1 MKKKFL
7 ALVMTLSMV
16 LSLVPMT
23 ALATGDSTTSVTQEG
38 QSAGADANGSNQEGG
53 SNADSDSTTTSDGG
67 STDTFKDSNTN
78 PENKDENQN
87 GEPGSTGGTT
97 PGGPSEP
104 DAGTTEGGENA
115 PIAVPTEELI
125 FDKDKGVIKGIE
137 ATWLDEN
144 KDKLLSVTIPAEIG
158 GVAVTSIGQY
168 AFQAKN
174 TALTNHPQVAAVD
187 FKNATNLEKIDNQAF
202 HYSPVT
208 SIDLSKTKVKTI
220 GKFAFGSCT
229 SLETF
234 IFPDTLTSL
243 GNSDGASVF
252 TDCKSLK
259 VMRLANSLEGVV
271 FALPENLTYI
281 GNYTF
286 KDCFADGVD
295 AKVVIP
301 TSVATLGKGAFYD
314 KHITQIIINRKHNA
328 FGGGSVYDSDA
339 IRIPDGTNCMII
351 FPDKYTYGSFT
362 GYSSTEQN
370 AMTYPVQVKFFINTW
385 QSEYH
390 LNDRLL
396 GYQKNA
402 NTGFWEFDDSYALP
416 EAPASSVEQK
426 PGYDY
431 ISGWS
436 GTDGAN
442 KAFTLQND
450 KPLHV
455 TPRPDGT
462 VRVTSGQ
469 GTYVL
474 QNPTISYLYLVDGK
488 SKPVDADQPFTVTIG
503 DGKKHTLGVQVSHPL
518 LLSEQGNKKGEYVY
532 FEYCWWDEGYFADN
546 GTTMTV
552 NGPRS
557 TEEPKLFSTAE
568 TDRELHRVW
577 VKDNTIPITKIDHAR
592 TDNNYYLV
600 EICGYIVKDG
610 GDPVRFYQSSNNFIH
625 FGFGE
630 NVATVKNYY
639 TLQVNVDEVRIITA
653 TAGDNGAIS
662 PTGEVA
668 VPKGESQT
676 FQITPNDGY
685 HIQDVKV
692 DDKSVGAVKE
702 YTFKD
707 VTEPH
712 TIHATFARNSS
723 GGSHKPTVTI
733 PDDVPTGLNGKD
745 HYAYVVGYPDGMVY
759 PQKNITRA
767 EVATIFF
774 RLLEDETREAN
785 MTKSNGY
792 NDMKEGAWYT
802 CAVSTLSKM
811 GIIKG
816 YEDGSF
822 KPDASISR
830 AEFAAI
836 AARFDPDGDTTP
848 ATFSD
853 VSSHWAK
860 DEISIAA
867 NHGWIKGYEDGSFK
881 PDQKIT
887 RAETMTLVNRVLKR
901 LPETKDDLHKDM
913 KTWPDNQNES
923 AWFYLAV
930 QEATNS
936 HYQKLKKDGT
946 HEKWESMRETRDWAA
961 LEK

>member
-7 ALVMTLSMV
+7 ALVLTLAMV
-16 LSLVPMT
+16 LSLAPVG
-23 ALATGDSTTSVTQEG
+23 ALAADETTTEKSPAVTQPAVEDKNQQAGEG
-38 QSAGADANGSNQEGG
+38 TSAGEEGNVVPVPAD
-53 SNADSDSTTTSDGG
+53 
-67 STDTFKDSNTN
+67 K
-78 PENKDENQN
+78 
-87 GEPGSTGGTT
+87 
-97 PGGPSEP
+97 
-104 DAGTTEGGENA
+104 
-115 PIAVPTEELI
+115 LI
-125 FDKDKGVIKGIE
+125 FDQGVIKGIN
-137 ATWLDEN
+137 ATWLAVN
-144 KDKLLSVTIPAEIG
+144 KDKPLSVTIPAEIG
-158 GVAVTSIGQY
+158 GTPVTSIGEN
-168 AFQAKN
+168 AFKAKN
-174 TALTNHPQVAAVD
+174 AGLENHPQVAAVD
-187 FKNATNLEKIDNQAF
+187 FKNATNLETIDKQAF
-202 HYSPVT
+202 QYSPVT
-208 SIDLSKTKVKTI
+208 SVDLSKTKVTTI
-220 GKFAFGSCT
+220 GKFAFGDCT

-243 GNSDGASVF
+243 GNSDGDSVF

-259 VMRLANSLEGVV
+259 VMRLADSPEGVV
-271 FALPENLTYI
+271 FALPKTLTYI
-281 GNYTF
+281 GKDTF
-286 KDCFADGVD
+286 RNCFADGVE

-301 TSVATLGKGAFYD
+301 ASVATLGEGAFYD
-314 KHITQIIINRKHNA
+314 KHITQIIINKKYDVW
-328 FGGGSVYDSDA
+328 GSESVYDSSA
-339 IRIPDGTNCMII
+339 IRIPNGTNCMII
-351 FPDKYTYGSFT
+351 FPDKSTYDSFAGYT
-362 GYSSTEQN
+362 STERN
-370 AMTYPVQVKFFINTW
+370 AMTYPVEVKFFINYAW

-390 LNDRLL
+390 LNDRRL
-396 GYQKNA
+396 GYQKNKD
-402 NTGFWEFDDSYALP
+402 TGFWEFDDSYALP
-416 EAPASSVEQK
+416 EAPASSAEQK

-450 KPLHV
+450 EPLHV
-455 TPRPDGT
+455 TPRSDGS
-462 VRVTSGQ
+462 VKVTSGQ

-474 QNPTISYLYLVDGK
+474 QNPTISYLVDGK
-488 SKPVDADQPFTVTIG
+488 SKLVDADQPFTVTIG

-532 FEYCWWDEGYFADN
+532 FEYCWWDEEYFADN

-557 TEEPKLFSTAE
+557 TKEPKLFSKAE
-568 TDRELHRVW
+568 TDRKLHRVW
-577 VKDNTIPITKIDHAR
+577 VKDNTIPITTTDHAR
-592 TDNNYYLV
+592 TDHNYYLV
-600 EICGYIVKDG
+600 EIRGYIVKDG

-625 FGFGE
+625 FGSGE
-630 NVATVKNYY
+630 EAATVSNYY
-639 TLQVNVDEVRIITA
+639 TLQVNVNEVRIITA
-653 TAGDNGAIS
+653 TTGDNGKITPA
-662 PTGEVA
+662 GDVEV
-668 VPKGESQT
+668 PLNGSQT
-676 FQITPNDGY
+676 FTITPNDGY

-692 DDKSVGAVKE
+692 DRESVGAVKE

-774 RLLEDETREAN
+774 RLLKDETREAN
-785 MTKSNGY
+785 MTKSNSY
-792 NDMKEGAWYT
+792 NDMKDGAWYT

-836 AARFDPDGDTTP
+836 AARFDPDGDKTP

-936 HYQKLKKDGT
+936 HYQKLKKDGI
-946 HEKWESMRETRDWAA
+946 HETWESMRETRDWAA

>member
-23 ALATGDSTTSVTQEG
+23 ALAAENGQADTVAAGSQSAGEGANEGKQESGSNTGANNASSGDST
-38 QSAGADANGSNQEGG
+38 
-53 SNADSDSTTTSDGG
+53 
-67 STDTFKDSNTN
+67 DTNTGTG
-78 PENKDENQN
+78 ENKDQN
-87 GEPGSTGGTT
+87 GESGSTGGTT
-97 PGGPSEP
+97 PGGSSKP
-104 DAGTTEGGENA
+104 DAGTPEGGENT
-115 PIAVPTEELI
+115 PIDVPAEKLI
-125 FDKDKGVIKGIE
+125 FENGVIKGIDDS
-137 ATWLDEN
+137 WLAEEEH
-144 KDKLLSVTIPAEIG
+144 KDKLLSVTIPAEINNTP
-158 GVAVTSIGQY
+158 VTSIGQN
-168 AFQAKN
+168 AFRAKN
-174 TALTNHPQVAAVD
+174 AGLLNHPQVAAVD
-187 FKNATNLEKIDNQAF
+187 FSNATNLEKIDKQAF
-202 HYSPVT
+202 QYSPVT
-208 SIDLSKTKVKTI
+208 SVDLSNTKVTTI
-220 GKFAFGSCT
+220 GKFAFGECT
-229 SLETF
+229 SLKDV
-234 IFPDTLTSL
+234 ILPSTLTEL
-243 GNSDGASVF
+243 GSSVF
-252 TDCKSLK
+252 TNCKFVESI
-259 VMRLANSLEGVV
+259 RLADSPKGVV
-271 FALPENLTYI
+271 FALPEGLTSI
-281 GNYTF
+281 GYQCF
-286 KDCFADGVD
+286 KNCFADGVE

-301 TSVATLGKGAFYD
+301 ASVTTINGEAFKD
-314 KHITQIIINRKHNA
+314 IHITQIIFKKTVDPWEKEDYN
-328 FGGGSVYDSDA
+328 GYDNS
-339 IRIPDGTNCMII
+339 
-351 FPDKYTYGSFT
+351 
-362 GYSSTEQN
+362 
-370 AMTYPVQVKFFINTW
+370 AMTPPSGCERIIVLPDNECFVAYSTQVIDGSKLQKICTYPIKITFSPLGIQEK
-385 QSEYH
+385 H
-390 LNDRLL
+390 LNHALL
-396 GYQKNA
+396 GWTYNSATELWDFNNNYKLPDTNGA
-402 NTGFWEFDDSYALP
+402 TTGGDR
-416 EAPASSVEQK
+416 
-426 PGYDY
+426 PGYEYVGGWKLRSSNQVLNENEKLEAKNNPFDFATV
-431 ISGWS
+431 SGEYKL
-436 GTDGAN
+436 A
-442 KAFTLQND
+442 K
-450 KPLHV
+450 
-455 TPRPDGT
+455 
-462 VRVTSGQ
+462 
-469 GTYVL
+469 
-474 QNPTISYLYLVDGK
+474 PTISYLVDGK

-503 DGKKHTLGVQVSHPL
+503 DGNDHTLGVQVSHPL
-518 LLSEQGNKKGEYVY
+518 LLSEQGNEKEGEYVY

-546 GTTMTV
+546 GTAMTV

-557 TEEPKLFSTAE
+557 TEEPNLFSKAG

-577 VKDNTIPITKIDHAR
+577 VTDNTIPITKIDHAR
-592 TDNNYYLV
+592 TDHNYYLV

-610 GDPVRFYQSSNNFIH
+610 GDPVRFYQSSNNFIR

-639 TLQVNVDEVRIITA
+639 TLQVNVNEVRIITA
-653 TAGDNGAIS
+653 TAGDNGKITPA
-662 PTGEVA
+662 GDVA
-668 VPKGESQT
+668 VPLNGSQT
-676 FQITPNDGY
+676 FTITPNDGY

-692 DDKSVGAVKE
+692 DRESVGAVKE

-707 VTEPH
+707 VTASH
-712 TIHATFARNSS
+712 TIYATFARNSS
-723 GGSHKPTVTI
+723 GGGSRPTVTI

-774 RLLEDETREAN
+774 RLLKDETREAN

-792 NDMKEGAWYT
+792 NDMKDGAWYT

-836 AARFDPDGDTTP
+836 AARFDPDGDKTP

-913 KTWPDNQNES
+913 KTWPDNQNEN

-961 LEK
+961 MEK